1 MCILF
6 ACCTLEVSILLHLM
20 KTYLLDI
27 LNKYNR
33 FSEKLDVKT
42 ILCNKAWLVFNDE
55 GKKELFIFQEDG
67 SLIAS
72 VNGNVTYA
80 NWQYIPANKSVII
93 SYDKERFMLHPAFI
107 DNIIFALQQDGT
119 ERFAFMIEEKQSQCF
134 NPKTLKELNAYFESI
149 MQKEIEAKEQARLKQ
164 IERQRVEEEQ
174 RIQQERIR
182 EEQERQAEI
191 ARRKEEQRLAQ
202 IAKEEKILKQ
212 YKSFTFF
219 KVIGKILVISIGIL
233 LVFGPFIFY
242 IYIPFWLVLA
252 LPIFMPLIAIFII
265 IPFLSTFFNRLKEKM
280 RTKLLHKYYQEQKEI
295 KRKKQEEEEAIR
307 RKKKEEIIKRQKEE
321 EAIRRKEM
329 EEARKRQKKEEEE
342 AIRRMKERQAEEEH
356 EEERKRRAK
365 EMEEQLAKQ
374 KLNNEK
380 TEILTE
386 KALDIEKQI
395 NQGRKSKEL
404 ARQVSLKGE
413 YIGVASDTQNYTF
426 KISWMCPNFTYKEVS
441 LIINNG
447 EDVLLY
453 EHLYVTGSQ
462 TIELKEVKSEIR
474 VTLRLGLYDV
484 YAYRI
489 VLIEMDKQLNEFT
502 ISRH

>member
-55 GKKELFIFQEDG
+55 GKKELYIFQEDG

-80 NWQYIPANKSVII
+80 NWQYIPANKSIII
-93 SYDKERFMLHPAFI
+93 SYNKEQPLMLHPAFI
-107 DNIIFALQQDGT
+107 DNTIFALQQDGT
-119 ERFAFMIEEKQSQCF
+119 NRFAFMIEENQSQYF
-134 NPKTLKELNAYFESI
+134 NPKSLKELNAYFEGI
-149 MQKEIEAKEQARLKQ
+149 RQKEIEDKEQARIRQ
-164 IERQRVEEEQ
+164 IEQQRVA
-174 RIQQERIR
+174 

-191 ARRKEEQRLAQ
+191 ARKREEQRLAQ
-202 IAKEEKILKQ
+202 IAKEKEILKQ
-212 YKSFTFF
+212 YKSFTLF
-219 KVIGKILVISIGIL
+219 KIVGKIIIVIIGIL
-233 LVFGPFIFY
+233 GTV
-242 IYIPFWLVLA
+242 A
-252 LPIFMPLIAIFII
+252 PIIQIKSVEDSTYELMYGLSPTITICII
-265 IPFLSTFFNRLKEKM
+265 VPCLCVSFHQIKKKM

-342 AIRRMKERQAEEEH
+342 AIRRMKERQA

-441 LIINNG
+441 LSINNG

>member
-1 MCILF
+1 MGILF
-6 ACCTLEVSILLHLM
+6 AFCTLEVSILLHLM

-27 LNKYNR
+27 LNKYSR

-42 ILCNKAWLVFNDE
+42 ILCNKVWLIFNDE

-134 NPKTLKELNAYFESI
+134 NPKTLKELNAYFEGI
-149 MQKEIEAKEQARLKQ
+149 RQKEIEAKEQARLKQ

-233 LVFGPFIFY
+233 LVFGPFIFSY
-242 IYIPFWLVLA
+242 IYQKGIPFWLVLA

-265 IPFLSTFFNRLKEKM
+265 IPFLSTFFNRIKEKM

-329 EEARKRQKKEEEE
+329 EEARKRQKT
-342 AIRRMKERQAEEEH
+342 RSPR
-356 EEERKRRAK
+356 
-365 EMEEQLAKQ
+365 LA
-374 KLNNEK
+374 
-380 TEILTE
+380 
-386 KALDIEKQI
+386 
-395 NQGRKSKEL
+395 
-404 ARQVSLKGE
+404 
-413 YIGVASDTQNYTF
+413 
-426 KISWMCPNFTYKEVS
+426 
-441 LIINNG
+441 
-447 EDVLLY
+447 
-453 EHLYVTGSQ
+453 
-462 TIELKEVKSEIR
+462 
-474 VTLRLGLYDV
+474 
-484 YAYRI
+484 
-489 VLIEMDKQLNEFT
+489 
-502 ISRH
+502 

>member
-453 EHLYVTGSQ
+453 EHLYV
-462 TIELKEVKSEIR
+462 
-474 VTLRLGLYDV
+474 
-484 YAYRI
+484 
-489 VLIEMDKQLNEFT
+489 
-502 ISRH
+502 SRC